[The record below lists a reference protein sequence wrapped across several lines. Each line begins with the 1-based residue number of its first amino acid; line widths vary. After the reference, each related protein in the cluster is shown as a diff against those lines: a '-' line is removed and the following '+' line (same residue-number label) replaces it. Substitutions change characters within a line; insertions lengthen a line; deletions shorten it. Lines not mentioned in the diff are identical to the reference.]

1 VIGRAWRL
9 PESELHVDDAWELHL
24 DRSGKLDPAGAIA
37 WLLLPRGTLL
47 AAPAELSCCP
57 AAAAS
62 WLINSAQQLGW
73 PVLDA
78 SAAAPLVRPIAA
90 AAAEQPSWARSRH
103 ASGVVLPHRPGAPLL
118 SLLLAAPQAQLDQ
131 LRAALCPCPSL
142 PWEVVARPVETPELG
157 GELAAAWNSALDQ
170 CDAAIAWPI
179 SHNLPPLALLPVLLR
194 CFEQPA
200 VELVQLGPLPTPGA
214 LVIQTAWLRRLGGL
228 AEQGSAAEAFN
239 ALEQNARRRGAC
251 CLNLPLPACASTAGG
266 AATAA

>member
-1 VIGRAWRL
+1 M
-9 PESELHVDDAWELHL
+9 
-24 DRSGKLDPAGAIA
+24 
-37 WLLLPRGTLL
+37 
-47 AAPAELSCCP
+47 
-57 AAAAS
+57 
-62 WLINSAQQLGW
+62 INSAQQLGW